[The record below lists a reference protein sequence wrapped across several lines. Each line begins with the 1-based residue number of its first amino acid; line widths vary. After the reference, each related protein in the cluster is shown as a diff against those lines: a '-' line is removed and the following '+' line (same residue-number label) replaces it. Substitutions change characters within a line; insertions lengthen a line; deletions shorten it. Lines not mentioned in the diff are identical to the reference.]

1 MKTSVI
7 LILSILPIFGG
18 KINHPGISGIERHVA
33 GLDCSQYN
41 VYGVQHCIAGI
52 NSEILDVTAS
62 DTQHNSEWC
71 WAASISAVF
80 NYYGHNVSQER
91 IVGETFGRIENV
103 PGSPNAILSALN
115 KNWTDDDGNDFSV
128 RATTIAV
135 TPAAAAQDLAAD
147 HPLIIGTL
155 GHAMVLTALE
165 YDHDAYGRGNVTV
178 ATVRDP
184 WPYNARKRYLSV
196 QEWFSTS
203 FLARIRVY

>member
-1 MKTSVI
+1 MKRTVI
-7 LILSILPIFGG
+7 LLLITLPLFGSKTG
-18 KINHPGISGIERHVA
+18 PISGPEIIHHAA
-33 GLDCSQYN
+33 GLDCSSYN
-41 VYGVQHCIAGI
+41 AYGVQHCIAGI

-80 NYYGHNVSQER
+80 NYYGHNISQER
-91 IVGETFGRIENV
+91 IVEETFGQVENV

-115 KNWTDDDGNDFSV
+115 KRWTDDDGNAFSV

-165 YDHDAYGRGNVTV
+165 YDHDAYGRGNVTI

-184 WPYNARKRYLSV
+184 WPYNARKRYLTV
-196 QEWFSTS
+196 QEWYSTS
-203 FLARIRVY
+203 FLARIRVD